1 MRVKTLIS
9 NLNKE
14 LSGPLEFIPEIFLDK
29 RGYFLET
36 WNEDKLN
43 LILRKKTYFVQDNE
57 SMSKKNV
64 LRGLHYQLPPFS
76 QDKLLRAI
84 KGSIYDVIVDLRKDS
99 QTFLEWTSLEICS
112 KIKNQLWIPKGFAHG
127 FLTLSDTATIQY
139 KTTNFWS
146 KDHERTLFWND
157 KDIKIDWSRGSSQN
171 QDFLISEKD
180 LNGETYQSLYKSSS
194 LF

>member
-1 MRVKTLIS
+1 MKVKTLIS

-43 LILRKKTYFVQDNE
+43 LIFKKKIHFVQDNE

-64 LRGLHYQLPPFS
+64 LRGLHYQLMPLG
-76 QDKLLRAI
+76 QDKLIRVI

-99 QTFLEWTSLEICS
+99 PTFMEWTSLEITS
-112 KIKNQLWIPKGFAHG
+112 EIKNQLWIPKGFAHG
-127 FLTLSDTATIQY
+127 FLTLSDNAIIQY

-146 KDHERTLFWND
+146 KEHERTLVWND
-157 KDIKIDWSRGSSQN
+157 RDIKVDWSRGTFIN
-171 QDFLISEKD
+171 EEFLISEKD
-180 LNGETYQSLYKSSS
+180 LNGETYQSLYESFS